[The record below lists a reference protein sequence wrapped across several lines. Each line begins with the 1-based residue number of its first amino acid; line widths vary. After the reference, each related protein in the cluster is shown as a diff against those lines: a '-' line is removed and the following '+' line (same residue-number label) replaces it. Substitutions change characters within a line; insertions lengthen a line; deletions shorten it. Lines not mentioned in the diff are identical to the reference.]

1 MGGAELQDNQLE
13 AFYNIIRRSF
23 VSCLSVMGQNAAK
36 FSQTIK
42 AVREDDQEVK
52 SIEFNGSPLT
62 DKDVRKLVDALRT
75 NR

>member
-1 MGGAELQDNQLE
+1 
-13 AFYNIIRRSF
+13 
-23 VSCLSVMGQNAAK
+23 MGQNAAK

-42 AVREDDQEVK
+42 AVREDNQEVK